1 MMSIE
6 QLAQRAYDAHYA
18 ALRRTPP
25 LTWQQLDGA
34 TRAAWIATA
43 QAVRKAIEEV

>member
-6 QLAQRAYDAHYA
+6 QLAQRAHYA
-18 ALRRTPP
+18 TLRRTPP